1 MRSRRLSVLPV
12 LLAFLVASCGSNG
25 PSGDGEPTGSA
36 DRMVAVVASTD
47 LYVNAPQRF
56 AVGLPF
62 ADGRLVSFGSVAF
75 RFSYT
80 GTPEQSIAPQPG
92 PEATAGYVPTPGTPD
107 GQGSVPIV
115 TQQSEA
121 RGVYEARG
129 VTFDAAG
136 IWQVEVTADVQGVG
150 TQRAQ
155 APFAVATMPA
165 LPAPGQPALKTENLT
180 VRSKDAPLG
189 AIDSRADLTG
199 KIPDPELHRW
209 TIARAI
215 EEHRPT
221 LVIFA
226 TPVYCVSRFCGPV
239 TDLVEELA
247 KRYDD
252 RAVFIHVEIWR
263 DFHAQP
269 QVINKAAADWLLRN
283 DDLTEPWLYL
293 IGADGTILD
302 RWGSLFAE
310 DEVAEALRQLPVM
323 SP

>member
-1 MRSRRLSVLPV
+1 MRLDRLSVLAPALA
-12 LLAFLVASCGSNG
+12 LLAASCGSNG
-25 PSGDGEPTGSA
+25 PSGAGEPTGSA
-36 DRMVAVVASTD
+36 GGMVAVVASAD
-47 LYVNAPQRF
+47 LYANAPQRV
-56 AVGLPF
+56 AIGLPF

-80 GTPEQSIAPQPG
+80 GTAEQSIAPQPG
-92 PEATAGYVPTPGTPD
+92 PEATAAYVPTPGTPD
-107 GQGSVPIV
+107 GRGSVPIA
-115 TQQSEA
+115 TQPSEA

-129 VTFDAAG
+129 VTFDAGG

-150 TQRAQ
+150 TQTARASFSV
-155 APFAVATMPA
+155 AAVPS
-165 LPAPGQPALKTENLT
+165 LPAPGQSALKTENLT
-180 VRSKDAPLG
+180 IRSKDAPLG
-189 AIDSRADLTG
+189 AIDSRADLHG
-199 KIPDPELHRW
+199 KIPDPDLHQW

-215 EEHRPT
+215 EEHRPA
-221 LVIFA
+221 LVVFA

-239 TDLVEELA
+239 TDLVDELA
-247 KRYDD
+247 KRYED

-263 DFHAQP
+263 DFQD

-310 DEVAEALRQLPVM
+310 DEVAEALRQLPVTR
-323 SP
+323 P

>member
-1 MRSRRLSVLPV
+1 MRPRRLSVLAV
-12 LLAFLVASCGSNG
+12 LLAFLVASCESNG
-25 PSGDGEPTGSA
+25 PSGDGEPTGSG

-107 GQGSVPIV
+107 GQGSVPVI
-115 TQQSEA
+115 THPSEA
-121 RGVYEARG
+121 RGVFEARG

-136 IWQVEVTADVQGVG
+136 IWRVEVTADVRGAG
-150 TQRAQ
+150 IQRAQ
-155 APFAVATMPA
+155 ASFAVATMPS

-180 VRSKDAPLG
+180 IPAKDVPLG
-189 AIDSRADLTG
+189 AIDSRADLDG

-215 EEHRPT
+215 EGYRPA
-221 LVIFA
+221 LVVFA

-239 TDLVEELA
+239 TDLVDELA

-263 DFHAQP
+263 DFQG
-269 QVINKAAADWLLRN
+269 QVLNKAAADWLYRN

-323 SP
+323 KS

>member
-1 MRSRRLSVLPV
+1 MRPRLLPV
-12 LLAFLVASCGSNG
+12 LVPTVALLATSCGSGG
-25 PSGDGEPTGSA
+25 PSGDGEPTGSGG
-36 DRMVAVVASTD
+36 RMVAVVASAD
-47 LYVNAPQRF
+47 LYANAPQRF

-62 ADGRLVSFGSVAF
+62 ADGRLVSFGSVGV

-80 GTPEQSIAPQPG
+80 GTAEQSIAPQPG
-92 PEATAGYVPTPGTPD
+92 PEATAAYVPTPGTPD
-107 GQGSVPIV
+107 GRGSGPIV
-115 TQQSEA
+115 AQPSEA

-136 IWQVEVTADVQGVG
+136 IWQVEVAADVQGAG
-150 TQRAQ
+150 TQTARASFSVAA
-155 APFAVATMPA
+155 APS

-180 VRSKDAPLG
+180 IRSKGAPLG
-189 AIDSRADLTG
+189 AIDSRADLNG

-215 EEHRPT
+215 EEHRPA
-221 LVIFA
+221 LVVFA

-239 TDLVEELA
+239 TDLVDELA
-247 KRYDD
+247 MRYDD

-263 DFHAQP
+263 DFQD
-269 QVINKAAADWLLRN
+269 QVINRAAADWLLRN

-310 DEVAEALRQLPVM
+310 GEVAEALRRLPPM
-323 SP
+323 RP